1 MIKIMYKL
9 IKTTLFSCLI
19 ININYAQQMPQY
31 SQYLRNQFMV
41 NPGAAGIYSFTDAT
55 VSGRMQWV
63 GFTNAPMTTYASV
76 TSLISSKGPKEKY
89 NPGLHLSTGLAKNPE
104 VSTGKIKHA
113 LGSQLIADQ
122 YGAFRRISFSE
133 TYAIHLPINRNV
145 NISFGTK
152 VGMGTNTF
160 LQDRAIVSTPAL
172 DNTYINY
179 TANQGNVNTLN
190 IGTGLYLYSSKL
202 FIGVTA
208 DQLTRDMISFGPG
221 TANFE
226 TKMHFSMMGG
236 YKLPI
241 NNDFTIT
248 PSFLLKYMQPSPPI
262 IEGTIQVEYKDAI
275 WMAVSYRH
283 ADALVGMIGMN
294 ISNRFKFG
302 YSYDFSL
309 SKFKT
314 YSSGGHELI
323 LGIMLR

>member
-1 MIKIMYKL
+1 MYKL
-9 IKTTLFSCLI
+9 IKITLLSCLI

-113 LGSQLIADQ
+113 LGSQLVADQ
-122 YGAFRRISFSE
+122 YGAFRRINFSE
-133 TYAIHLPINRNV
+133 TYAIHLPINRNM

-152 VGMGTNTF
+152 IGMATNTF
-160 LQDRAIVSTPAL
+160 LQDRAIVSTPTL

-202 FIGVTA
+202 FLGVTA

-226 TKMHFSMMGG
+226 TKVHFSIMGG

-262 IEGTIQVEYKDAI
+262 VEGTIQAEYKEAI

-283 ADALVGMIGMN
+283 TDAIVGMIGMN

-309 SKFKT
+309 NKFKT